1 METSEFIATVES
13 LHRDARARGLFFQYS
28 EDQALHAR
36 QITLLDRELTSFA
49 SCSYLGLEQHP
60 ALIAGVHDAVDRYGT
75 QFSVSRGYL
84 SCRLYSELEELL
96 ERMFEAPIL
105 VTPTTTLGH
114 QAFFDATVTEKDAI
128 LLDHQVHASVHRAAT
143 LAKAGGTHV
152 ELVHHEALE
161 KSIDRARELARSYR
175 TVWFCTDGV
184 TSMYGDL
191 APIALLEALLD
202 VAPNLRLYIDD
213 AHGMSWAGKHG
224 RGSFLSRMPL
234 GDRTVVAVS
243 LNKAF
248 SGSGGA
254 IVFPTVEERDKV
266 RMCGGTMTFS
276 GPLQPPMLG
285 ACVASARVHLSDE
298 IVERQAKLA
307 ELVGY
312 ANTKFHAVGLPLLVE
327 NESPI
332 FFVRCGIPRISAE
345 VAQRVAKDGLYVNVS
360 MYPSVP
366 MRRSGIRVSITAAHT
381 HADVDRA
388 VDSIAVHL
396 PAVLA
401 EEGMTRAEL
410 ESLFL
415 KAVVS
420 DLMRDLPAPATFEQV
435 LTEYGAA
442 RPARRSRPPPATR
455 EGSGMR
461 LKKLDLR
468 IQHERSIHA
477 LSASEWDS
485 MLGTVG
491 CISAAALATAEEIFR
506 APRKPEYEWDF
517 DYVIVRSSDGEPLA
531 ATVFTTLLQK
541 DDMLMRDD
549 VSRLVEVHR
558 ATNPYFL
565 TSKVV
570 ITGTG
575 LSEGNHV
582 WLSSEDGR
590 TAALGTL
597 LRVGAEIQQRS
608 GATAL
613 VVRDLPGRDAA
624 LDAFMLDE
632 GLVKLPGLDSHVV
645 RIDWD
650 SDQELLASLPE
661 RRYRKVARR
670 TMAQSGDFAV
680 NVVDSASPEHLAY
693 LHELYRAVAKRKLR
707 LNTFEL
713 PSDILAHLS
722 RSPAWEI
729 IEMRLAREAG
739 GPDDGAPV
747 AFWAAHVHGGH
758 YAPLF
763 CGLDYRFVATH
774 STYKQMI
781 RQVLKRARASGS
793 TTVHLGMDADL
804 EKRRWGSEPQATAIY
819 LQATDHYN
827 GAVLRELVAE
837 ASSA

>member
-1 METSEFIATVES
+1 MEISEFIATVES

-28 EDQALHAR
+28 EDTELHDRA
-36 QITLLDRELTSFA
+36 ITLFGQPLTSFA
-49 SCSYLGLEQHP
+49 SCSYLGLEHHP
-60 ALIAGVHDAVDRYGT
+60 ALVAGVHDAVDRYGT

-84 SCRLYSELEELL
+84 SVGLYRELEELL

-114 QAFFDATVTEKDAI
+114 QAFFDATITEKDAV

-143 LAKAGGTHV
+143 LAKSGGAHV
-152 ELVHHEALE
+152 ELVNHESLE
-161 KSIDRARELARSYR
+161 RSLDRARELSRTHR

-191 APIALLEALLD
+191 APVSLLRALLD
-202 VAPNLRLYIDD
+202 VAPNVRLYVDD

-254 IVFPTVEERDKV
+254 IVFPSVEERDKV

-276 GPLQPPMLG
+276 GPIQPPMLG

-298 IVERQAKLA
+298 IVERQRKLRD
-307 ELVGY
+307 LVGY
-312 ANTKFHAVGLPLLVE
+312 ANETFEAAGLPLLVE

-381 HADVDRA
+381 PADIDR
-388 VDSIAVHL
+388 VVGSIAVHL
-396 PAVLA
+396 PDVLA
-401 EEGMTRAEL
+401 EEGMSRDEL
-410 ESLFL
+410 ETLFR

-420 DLMRDLPAPATFEQV
+420 SLMDEGPAPTTFVEA
-435 LTEYGAA
+435 LARYGAA
-442 RPARRSRPPPATR
+442 GPTRSHSSRPPPMK
-455 EGSGMR
+455 EESGMR
-461 LKKLDLR
+461 MRKFDLIVQR
-468 IQHERSIHA
+468 ERTIHA
-477 LSASEWDS
+477 LSAAEWDA
-485 MLGTVG
+485 MLGTAG
-491 CISAAALATAEEIFR
+491 CISASAQSTAEEIFR
-506 APRKPEYEWDF
+506 APRRPEYEWEF
-517 DYVIVRSSDGEPLA
+517 EYVIVRSRAGAPLA

-549 VSRLVEVHR
+549 VSRLVETHR
-558 ATNPYFL
+558 ASDPYFL

-575 LSEGNHV
+575 LSEGDHV
-582 WLSSEDGR
+582 WLAPDPEHR
-590 TAALGTL
+590 VALSAL
-597 LRVGAEIQQRS
+597 LNVGAEIQRRS

-613 VVRDLPGRDAA
+613 VVRDLPGHDPS

-632 GLVKLPGLDSHVV
+632 GLVKVPGLDSHRVK
-645 RIDWD
+645 IDW
-650 SDQELLASLPE
+650 SGPEELLASLGE

-670 TMAQSGDFAV
+670 TIAQSGEFSV
-680 NVVDSASPEHLAY
+680 SVVPPDAPPDRLAY
-693 LHELYRAVAKRKLR
+693 LHELYRAVATRKLR

-713 PSDILAHLS
+713 PPDILTHLARS
-722 RSPAWEI
+722 RAWEI
-729 IEMRLAREAG
+729 VEMHLHPHET
-739 GPDDGAPV
+739 PV
-747 AFWAAHVHGGH
+747 AFWAAHVCGGH

-763 CGLDYRFVATH
+763 CGLDYRFVASH

-781 RQVLKRARASGS
+781 FQVLERARSIGC
-793 TTVHLGMDADL
+793 TDVHLGMDADL
-804 EKRRWGSEPQATAIY
+804 EKRRWGSVPHATAIY
-819 LQATDHYN
+819 VQASDHYN
-827 GAVLRELVAE
+827 GARLRELVAE